1 MKNEMKKYSGKSIAI
16 LLLLLALR
24 GYTQNDP
31 LYTQYMFNELQVNP
45 GYAGSRG
52 VPAAVLLYRNQ
63 WTQLDGAPVTVTGSV
78 HAPMEGTSFAGGLN
92 FMSDKIGVTRRN
104 GIQLAGSYKLDLSNG
119 SLRLGLQTGL
129 QFISE
134 DLNLLNIQNDQQFN
148 SGGVKRAAPTF
159 GYGAYYSNEMYYVGY
174 SIPSMLTSTI
184 YNNGAAAKAQTRM
197 SFTYMTHIIT
207 AGAAIP
213 VRDDFRIR
221 PNAMIK
227 LNPSATLQM
236 DINVNCLYRER
247 AWAGIGFRTGE
258 SMNFCMGVHVNPQ
271 MRIGY
276 AFDYNIS
283 NVQNYAGSTHEI
295 MLGYD
300 LDISRGR
307 IVHPRFF

>member
-1 MKNEMKKYSGKSIAI
+1 MKNRMKMYRMKSCAII
-16 LLLLLALR
+16 LLILSMN
-24 GYTQNDP
+24 GYSQQDP
-31 LYTQYMFNELQVNP
+31 VYTQYMFNELQVNP

-52 VPAAVLLYRNQ
+52 VPAGVLLYRNQ

-104 GIQLAGSYKLDLSNG
+104 GFQLAGSYKLNLSGG

-129 QFISE
+129 QFMNE

-148 SGGVKRAAPTF
+148 SGGVKKAAPTF
-159 GYGAYYSNEMYYVGY
+159 GYGAYYSNEKYYAGY
-174 SIPSMLTSTI
+174 SIPSMLTSSI
-184 YNNGAAAKAQTRM
+184 YNNGNSLKAQTRM
-197 SFTYMTHIIT
+197 SFAYMTHIIT

-227 LNPSATLQM
+227 LNPSASFQM
-236 DINVNCLYRER
+236 DINVNCLYQER
-247 AWAGIGFRTGE
+247 AWAGIGFRSGE
-258 SMNFCMGVHVNPQ
+258 SMNFCLGVQINPLLR
-271 MRIGY
+271 MGY
-276 AFDYNIS
+276 AIDYNIS
-283 NVQNYAGSTHEI
+283 KVQNYAGSTHEI

-300 LDISRGR
+300 LDMSRGR